1 MQIELCGFFSVVN
14 LSRPFTLSRFFLTGA
29 YIFFAASIVLAPFRY
44 RVSLWNRPFFPVYSD
59 YTDFLLFA
67 GDAAVYLMLVFWV
80 CSLLIESR
88 RVKPGNPFVFVP
100 LTGLV
105 AAAWVSTLGSVDPI
119 VSRYQAIRLIFL
131 LLYYLFI
138 VNEIDFNSWLIVPV
152 FFQAII
158 QAVIG
163 VGQFFAQSSLGLQA
177 FGEHTLDPLVP
188 GTSIIPVN
196 GERILRAYGV
206 TDHPNILG
214 GCLAFAL
221 VILLV
226 LVLYGEGRK
235 PALSAAGIVMIFPGL
250 LLTFSRSAW
259 LGFFLAGLFLAVV
272 GVMSRNWGAVIRLAL
287 IGAACFAVAVS
298 LALRDGPVFG
308 KRFNNGDVAGD
319 GPMTER
325 AYLMEKGNT
334 LFVEHSAIGVGL
346 GASPLAM
353 RLRFEKFPVSYQPP
367 HFTPLTVSL
376 ETGIFGGAFYFILFL
391 YPFVD
396 FLLRRRMYL
405 QNPAGMGV
413 LALLLAISVVN
424 LFDYYTWYYLP
435 GRIWQWLA
443 WGLYSQVSARAG

>member
-1 MQIELCGFFSVVN
+1 M
-14 LSRPFTLSRFFLTGA
+14 
-29 YIFFAASIVLAPFRY
+29 LAPFRY
-44 RVSLWNRPFFPVYSD
+44 RINLWNRPFFPVYSD
-59 YTDFLLFA
+59 YTDFLLFT
-67 GDAAVYLMLVFWV
+67 GDSAVYLMLVFWG

-88 RVKPGNPFVFVP
+88 RLKLGNPFISIP

-119 VSRYQAIRLIFL
+119 GSRYQAVRLIFL

-138 VNEIDFNSWLIVPV
+138 VNEISFNSWLIVPV
-152 FFQAII
+152 FIQAVI

-163 VGQFFAQSSLGLQA
+163 AGQFFAQSSLGFHT
-177 FGEHTLDPLVP
+177 FGEYALDPLVP
-188 GTSIIPVN
+188 GTSIIPVD
-196 GERILRAYGV
+196 GERILRAYGL

-221 VILLV
+221 LILLV
-226 LVLYGEGRK
+226 LVLYGEGRR
-235 PALSAAGIVMIFPGL
+235 PVFAAAGILLIFPGM

-259 LGFFLAGLFLAVV
+259 LAFFLAGLFLAVTRV
-272 GVMSRNWGAVIRLAL
+272 VSRNWGAVFRLAL
-287 IGAACFAVAVS
+287 LGAACLAAAVS

-325 AYLMEKGNT
+325 AFLLEKGNT

-353 RLRFEKFPVSYQPP
+353 RLRFENFPVSYQPP
-367 HFTPLTVSL
+367 HFTPLTVPL
-376 ETGIFGGAFYFILFL
+376 ETGIFGGAFYLILFL

-405 QNPAGMGV
+405 ENPAGVGV
-413 LALLLAISVVN
+413 LALLLAITVVN

-443 WGLYSQVSARAG
+443 WGLYSQISARVG